1 MRILYRQST
10 NCEKEEGLLSRYGI
24 NKCYFKSIK
33 QSAGDGCDVK
43 KRHSH
48 TGFEF
53 HIMID
58 GKQCYE
64 TDGGIFELDSGKIFA
79 VPRGVPHS
87 LLSCSHFFKKYAFT
101 FLLSDEFFDSKSVSE
116 CILINAPERILS
128 NIREVEA
135 LDKEMGLREVLIENI
150 VFETVCLLLRELGI
164 DVKIADYGCQNLAES
179 KKMDERVE
187 LAILFIKDNVETP
200 LQVGEVASYC
210 YISEKQLNRLFMAD
224 MEISV
229 ADYIRRV
236 RMQKLEELLTET
248 NISLSQIS
256 ERYGFPTE
264 HGFNVFFKKYNGM
277 PPGEYRKM
285 TKNGK
290 D

>member
-1 MRILYRQST
+1 
-10 NCEKEEGLLSRYGI
+10 
-24 NKCYFKSIK
+24 
-33 QSAGDGCDVK
+33 
-43 KRHSH
+43 
-48 TGFEF
+48 
-53 HIMID
+53 
-58 GKQCYE
+58 
-64 TDGGIFELDSGKIFA
+64 
-79 VPRGVPHS
+79 
-87 LLSCSHFFKKYAFT
+87 
-101 FLLSDEFFDSKSVSE
+101 
-116 CILINAPERILS
+116 
-128 NIREVEA
+128 
-135 LDKEMGLREVLIENI
+135 
-150 VFETVCLLLRELGI
+150 
-164 DVKIADYGCQNLAES
+164 
-179 KKMDERVE
+179 MDERVE

-236 RMQKLEELLTET
+236 RMQKIEELLTET

-256 ERYGFPTE
+256 ERFGFPTV

-290 D
+290 E